1 MNNSSSFRL
10 KAGEFRNRAGAADT
24 PLARQRLEET
34 AKRFESLADE
44 LDGASPATEEAARL
58 RARRA

>member
-1 MNNSSSFRL
+1 MKDTSPFRL
-10 KAGEFRNRAGAADT
+10 KAGEFRHRAAAAET

-44 LDGASPATEEAARL
+44 LDGAAPASEEQERRAART
-58 RARRA
+58 